1 MKFYFSKRTIGTKS
15 ERKITIKKVKQ
26 KNKSKTNEIA
36 TSQVETA
43 TSILE
48 TKTCEFEPLTCNFE
62 IVNCN

>member
-36 TSQVETA
+36 TSQVETE

-48 TKTCEFEPLTCNFE
+48 TK
-62 IVNCN
+62 I